1 MRFSRESSDCECACR
16 AAAVRGV
23 ATRCTAASRRLHTPC
38 FSQALAV
45 AAAAVRWRHNRRDWR
60 QFRARSVRRQHRLRR
75 RPRPPPR
82 EQRAVRRSRGRGQ
95 QRYRRAAPTAACHRT
110 RAHNIF
116 IGFCFQHDWLLAC
129 TNRGAFVLV
138 QSAKQKSF

>member
-1 MRFSRESSDCECACR
+1 MRSRRESDCECACR

-45 AAAAVRWRHNRRDWR
+45 AAAAVRWKHNRRDWR

-95 QRYRRAAPTAACHRT
+95 QRYRRAAPRRPPPAIGRERT
-110 RAHNIF
+110 IF
-116 IGFCFQHDWLLAC
+116 LLA
-129 TNRGAFVLV
+129 FVSSTIGYSHAPIEAPL
-138 QSAKQKSF
+138 F